1 MLKKRLTLFVMI
13 VAAAAVIFLF
23 LLIGNEAIQISRF
36 DVGVAGLPENH
47 AGLKIVHISD
57 LHGKEF
63 GPNNGR
69 LAGAIIRLEPDLVF
83 VSGDMI
89 DSRKNGAGALINL
102 LRELDGR
109 FPVYCSLGNHEQIV
123 KELTGRE
130 KYRAFT
136 EQVRAAGAILLDNER
151 VEYTKDGVIF
161 GIYGFT
167 AALYHYTGSNI
178 AWEGADLQL
187 SFIVSALGRPQ
198 EDEITVLLAH
208 NPKYFQEYVSWGAD
222 LVLAGHIHGGVIRL
236 PVLGGV
242 FSPDLSFFPPYSA
255 GLYHSGNTT
264 MHVSRGLGNSVIPVR
279 IFNRPDLSL
288 IQLKPA
294 PANLERK

>member
-1 MLKKRLTLFVMI
+1 MLEKRLALFVT
-13 VAAAAVIFLF
+13 VAAATALIFLF
-23 LLIGNEAIQISRF
+23 GNEAIQISRF
-36 DVGVAGLPENH
+36 EVYVAGLPENH

-63 GPNNGR
+63 GANNAR
-69 LAGAIIRLEPDLVF
+69 LAGAIKRLKPDLVLM
-83 VSGDMI
+83 SGDMI
-89 DSRKNGAGALINL
+89 DSKKDDGSALINL
-102 LRELDGR
+102 LKELNNH
-109 FPVYCSLGNHEQIV
+109 FPVYCSLGNHEQII
-123 KELTGRE
+123 KELSRRE
-130 KYRAFT
+130 EYAEIVQRLHK
-136 EQVRAAGAILLDNER
+136 AGVKVLDNQR
-151 VEYTKDGVIF
+151 VEFTKDGVVF

-167 AALYHYTGSNI
+167 AALYHYTGRNTA
-178 AWEGADLQL
+178 AWEGADLQV
-187 SFIVSALGRPQ
+187 SFIVEALGRPQ
-198 EDEITVLLAH
+198 EDEIAILLAH

-255 GLYHSGNTT
+255 GLYHRGNTT

-288 IQLKPA
+288 IQLKPH
-294 PANLERK
+294 PQI